1 MQTELRKNTRFE
13 DFGRIECEDLGPVS
27 GILDDISMNGCK
39 VHFDVPVNVNL
50 ENDYELHVRLSRF
63 PTEELVL
70 MAHPEWSKE
79 EDGTIDIGF
88 SVLRSPDTGRLEK
101 YVKQLYEEKADIDS
115 DGIPQEEET
124 CLFV

>member
-50 ENDYELHVRLSRF
+50 END
-63 PTEELVL
+63 
-70 MAHPEWSKE
+70 
-79 EDGTIDIGF
+79 
-88 SVLRSPDTGRLEK
+88 
-101 YVKQLYEEKADIDS
+101 
-115 DGIPQEEET
+115 
-124 CLFV
+124 LFHKNYNK